1 MPHAE
6 HSNFAKPGA
15 QTTKPAAYQQAL
27 ASLAS
32 LCEGQRNWVC
42 NLANAASLL
51 WHLHH
56 SLPPPREREAA
67 TQPGSGIGVNWA
79 GFYVLD
85 PSAPEKQLILGP
97 FMGKVACQTIALGKG
112 VCGTAAVGRDGSGRG
127 ETLLV
132 SDVDAFPGHIACDG
146 ESRSEIVVPIRATNG
161 KVVGVIDIDCAELDG
176 FDEED
181 QKGLEAIADL
191 LGQACDW

>member
-6 HSNFAKPGA
+6 HSDFAKPGV

-27 ASLAS
+27 ASLES
-32 LCEGQRNWVC
+32 LCDGQRNWVC

-56 SLPPPREREAA
+56 SLPQPRESSRPA
-67 TQPGSGIGVNWA
+67 GNGNGVNWA
-79 GFYVLD
+79 GFYVRD
-85 PSAPEKQLILGP
+85 PCAPGKQLILGP

-132 SDVDAFPGHIACDG
+132 RDVDAFPGHIACDG
-146 ESRSEIVVPIRATNG
+146 ESKSEIVVPIRDAGG
-161 KVVGVIDIDCAELDG
+161 KVSEVVWQPDA
-176 FDEED
+176 
-181 QKGLEAIADL
+181 
-191 LGQACDW
+191 